1 MITGFVEFFRSKVH
15 GMTKFEYFFRN
26 IPTCLAKNRFS
37 KFLNK
42 FGLWSLNN
50 EIWKA
55 CKNNIEQFR
64 TEQSISVTL
73 LFTLIFSLCVII
85 PLKCFYK
92 PIHKFFV
99 CINDGQS
106 KRVIIML
113 SLFAISTLQLY
124 ADATFTIDNSSQV
137 TKLFISPHIDPSF
150 ECIST
155 DIAYHRREINN
166 TLNDLSGQI
175 FLKENKAKVCTPK
188 ETRRGTPE
196 EVIPPNRNIWS
207 SKSNRKVICGNK
219 SAGNPTKSG
228 PCS

>member
-1 MITGFVEFFRSKVH
+1 MITGFVELLRSKVH
-15 GMTKFEYFFRN
+15 GVTKFEYFFRN
-26 IPTCLAKNRFS
+26 IPACLSKNS
-37 KFLNK
+37 LSELLNK

-64 TEQSISVTL
+64 TKQSISVTL
-73 LFTLIFSLCVII
+73 LLTVIFSLCVII

-99 CINDGQS
+99 GINDGQS
-106 KRVIIML
+106 KRIIVML
-113 SLFAISTLQLY
+113 SLFSISTLQFY
-124 ADATFTIDNSSQV
+124 ADATLSINNSSQV
-137 TKLFISPHIDPSF
+137 TQLFISPHIDPSV

-175 FLKENKAKVCTPK
+175 FLKKNKAKVCTPK
-188 ETRRGTPE
+188 ETRRGIPE

-207 SKSNRKVICGNK
+207 LKSNSKVICGNK
-219 SAGNPTKSG
+219 SAGDPTKSG
-228 PCS
+228 P